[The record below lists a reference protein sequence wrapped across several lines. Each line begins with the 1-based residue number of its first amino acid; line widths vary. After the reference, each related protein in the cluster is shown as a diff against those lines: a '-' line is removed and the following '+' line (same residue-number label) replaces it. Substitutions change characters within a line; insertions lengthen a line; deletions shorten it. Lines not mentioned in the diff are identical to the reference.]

1 MPDTTMIGTDV
12 TILAREPGSGHAAS
26 GVAWPAILAGAVA
39 ATSTSLI
46 LLALGSGL
54 GLAAVSPWASVG
66 ASAATFTV
74 TAAIWL
80 IVTQWVASG
89 LGGYLTGR
97 LRTDW
102 AGLHTHEVTFRD
114 TANGFLTWAT
124 ASVIGAALLTAAASA
139 SIGGTARLAAAR
151 AEATAIDPT
160 AWYVDRL
167 YRSDHPATNAPDA
180 EMRAQ
185 STRILTAMDMSE
197 LDKNW
202 LSGLVAA
209 RTGLSRAEAVT
220 RVEDVFALKTAAGFK
235 VREAADAART
245 AGSYL
250 SIFTGLSML
259 IGAFIACVAA
269 AIGGRERDMQRDA
282 R

>member
-1 MPDTTMIGTDV
+1 MPDTSLIGTDV
-12 TILAREPGSGHAAS
+12 TMAAREPESGHAAS

-54 GLAAVSPWASVG
+54 GLAAVSPWASAG
-66 ASAATFTV
+66 ASATTFTV
-74 TAAIWL
+74 TAAVWL

-97 LRTDW
+97 MRIEWT
-102 AGLHTHEVTFRD
+102 GLHTHEVTFRD

-124 ASVIGAALLTAAASA
+124 ASVIGAALLAAAASA

-151 AEATAIDPT
+151 ADATAIDPT

-180 EMRAQ
+180 DMRAQ
-185 STRILTAMDMSE
+185 STRILTAMDVSE
-197 LDKNW
+197 ADKTW

-220 RVEDVFALKTAAGFK
+220 RVEDVFALKTAAVFK
-235 VREAADAART
+235 MREAADTARK

-250 SIFTGLSML
+250 SIFSGLSML
-259 IGAFIACVAA
+259 VGAFIACVAA
-269 AIGGRERDMQRDA
+269 AIGGRERDMRRNA